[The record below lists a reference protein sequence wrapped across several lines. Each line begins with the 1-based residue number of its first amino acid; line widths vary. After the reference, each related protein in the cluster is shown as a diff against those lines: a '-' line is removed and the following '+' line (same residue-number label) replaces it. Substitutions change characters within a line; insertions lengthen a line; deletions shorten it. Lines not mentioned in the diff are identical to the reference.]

1 MTTIDAIKRVIA
13 KRKARGA
20 LRSEIC
26 QYLNFLRKNT
36 WKNNVEIYTGIT
48 NLIKNEVTEAIQ

>member
-1 MTTIDAIKRVIA
+1 MTTINAIKRVIA

-20 LRSEIC
+20 KRSDIC
-26 QYLNFLRKNT
+26 QYLNFLRQNT
-36 WKNNVEIYTGIT
+36 WKNNSEIYAGIT